1 MRLYLFDIDGTLIHA
16 HGAGRIALG
25 KAFAEVY
32 GTAGAVDSYDTRGK
46 TDPLIVVEVM
56 RAAGIPEAIIHD
68 RLPRFFAT
76 YARHLDAVID
86 DGHPVRVLPGVPDL
100 VRALSQ
106 RPDALVGL
114 LTGNTESGA
123 RAKLRPT
130 GLLPYFRVGAYGSD
144 DPVRR
149 RLPAIARDRAQALT
163 GRPFSFADLWVI
175 GDTPLDIDCAR
186 ACGAVAVAVASGQ
199 HPIEEL
205 APHAPDLLFRD
216 FSDVEAALTALT
228 SARLPARGEL

>member
-16 HGAGRIALG
+16 HGAGRVALG
-25 KAFAEVY
+25 TALTEVY
-32 GTAGAVDSYDTRGK
+32 GTAGDVDGYDTRGK

-56 RAAGIPEAIIHD
+56 RGAGIPEEIIHA
-68 RLPRFFAT
+68 RLPRFFTT

-86 DGHPVRVLPGVPDL
+86 DGHPVRVLPGVADL
-100 VRALSQ
+100 VRALSE
-106 RPDALVGL
+106 RADALVGL

-149 RLPAIARDRAQALT
+149 RLPAVARDRAQALT
-163 GRPFSFADLWVI
+163 GRDFPFAATWVI

-205 APHAPDLLFRD
+205 AAHAPDLLFRD
-216 FSDVEAALTALT
+216 FSDVEAALVALT
-228 SARLPARGEL
+228 GPRLPARGDV

>member
-16 HGAGRIALG
+16 HGAGRVALG
-25 KAFAEVY
+25 TALSEVY
-32 GTAGAVDSYDTRGK
+32 GTAGAVDAYDTRGK

-56 RAAGIPEAIIHD
+56 RGAGIPEEIIQA
-68 RLPRFFAT
+68 RLPRFFVT

-86 DGHPVRVLPGVPDL
+86 DGHPVRILPGVAEV
-100 VRALSQ
+100 VRALSN

-163 GRPFSFADLWVI
+163 GRTIPFADIWVI

-205 APHAPDLLFRD
+205 EPHAPDLLFRD
-216 FSDVEAALTALT
+216 FSDAADVLDALTRPGPG
-228 SARLPARGEL
+228 SPKP

>member
-1 MRLYLFDIDGTLIHA
+1 MRLYLFDVDGTLIHA
-16 HGAGRIALG
+16 HGAGRVALG

-46 TDPLIVVEVM
+46 TDPLIVVELM
-56 RAAGIPEAIIHD
+56 RGAGIPEDVIQA
-68 RLPRFFAT
+68 RLPDFFAA

-86 DGHPVRVLPGVPDL
+86 NGHPVKVLPGVADL
-100 VRALSQ
+100 VRALSE

-149 RLPAIARDRAQALT
+149 RLPAVARDRAQALT
-163 GRPFSFADLWVI
+163 GRLVPFADIWVI
-175 GDTPLDIDCAR
+175 GDTPLDVDCAR
-186 ACGAVAVAVASGQ
+186 ACGGVAVAVASGQ
-199 HPIEEL
+199 HSIGKL
-205 APHAPDLLFRD
+205 AAHAPDLLFRD
-216 FSDVEAALTALT
+216 FSDVPAAVASLTGP
-228 SARLPARGEL
+228 RLPA

>member
-1 MRLYLFDIDGTLIHA
+1 MRLYLFDVDGTLIHA
-16 HGAGRIALG
+16 HGAGRVALG
-25 KAFAEVY
+25 TALTEVY
-32 GTAGAVDSYDTRGK
+32 GTAGSVDRYDTRGK

-56 RAAGIPEAIIHD
+56 RGAGIPEEVIQA
-68 RLPRFFAT
+68 RLPRFFTT

-86 DGHPVRVLPGVPDL
+86 DGHPVRVLPGVADL
-100 VRALSQ
+100 VRALSE
-106 RPDALVGL
+106 RADALVGL

-149 RLPAIARDRAQALT
+149 RLPAVARDRAQALT
-163 GRPFSFADLWVI
+163 GRQFPFADTWVI

-199 HPIEEL
+199 HPVEEL
-205 APHAPDLLFRD
+205 AAHVPDLLFRD
-216 FSDVEAALTALT
+216 FSDVQAVLTALIGP
-228 SARLPARGEL
+228 RLPLRGEV

>member
-16 HGAGRIALG
+16 HGAGRVALG
-25 KAFAEVY
+25 RAFTEVY
-32 GTAGAVDSYDTRGK
+32 GTAGDVDSYDTRGK

-56 RAAGIPEAIIHD
+56 RGAGIPEAIIHD

-86 DGHPVRVLPGVPDL
+86 DGHPVRVLPGVADL
-100 VRALSQ
+100 VRDLSE

-149 RLPAIARDRAQALT
+149 RLPAIARDRAQAQT
-163 GRPFSFADLWVI
+163 GRLFPFADIWVI

-205 APHAPDLLFRD
+205 AAHAPDLLFRD
-216 FSDVEAALTALT
+216 FSDVAESLAALTRP
-228 SARLPARGEL
+228 SPGSPKP